1 MSDKYNTLKSDRREI
16 KVYLPDL
23 LKDKSTKNNEDKE
36 KPINLKKI
44 SFQKALPLQN
54 KESVKSNNLD
64 PSNLKNKSLLIKFE
78 NIIIKNEN
86 LNQEKNEIMKIR
98 KRLDFY
104 EKYNF
109 FNEINISSK
118 INSLKI

>member
-1 MSDKYNTLKSDRREI
+1 LKSDRREI